1 MDLSNLFKNKAYV
14 VPSHVAEE
22 NSEIELVKTLLQ
34 SLDKPIFAEKVEFI
48 SETEN
53 YDVYKYQCK
62 GYSYCIKIS
71 LDPNCKEIDHECKHL
86 KKINPLVRPEYVKD
100 GVAKVGDELRYIITS
115 YENAEN
121 LNNLGRAYFLENF
134 NSFCDSYFLMQ
145 QSEKVNVSYKH
156 HLSEYFEM
164 SRMENLMEDSLQ
176 GIKDYTNFPLI
187 NKIMADMKNELM
199 LCYDESFSAQ
209 KFICHGNLNAEN
221 IISKNGLFKFVNFN
235 NCYSS
240 HCFLDLNEI
249 IIELGLPENLEFDLL
264 ENFCHKLNIDFNK
277 ETLKLYK
284 KCNKIVLIKK
294 GIQLIMSYLKE
305 VYVFDSR
312 RIDEIV
318 KISDKFSQS
327 YDRYMSISHFK
338 NNEDFILKTITEPI
352 LSEKA

>member
-1 MDLSNLFKNKAYV
+1 MELSNLFKNKAYV
-14 VPSHVAEE
+14 IPSNIAAED
-22 NSEIELVKTLLQ
+22 SEAELVRALLQ
-34 SLDKPIFAEKVEFI
+34 SLDDSIFAEKVEFI
-48 SETEN
+48 NETEN
-53 YDVYKYQCK
+53 YDVYKYDAN

-71 LDPNCKEIDHECKHL
+71 LDPHCKQIDHECKYL
-86 KKINPLVRPEYVKD
+86 KKINSLVRPQYIKD
-100 GVAKVGDELRYIITS
+100 GVAKVGDELRYMITS

-121 LNNLGRAYFLENF
+121 LNDLGRAYFLENF
-134 NSFCDSYFLMQ
+134 DSFCNSYSLMQ
-145 QSEKVNVSYKH
+145 QSEKVETSYKN

-164 SRMENLMEDSLQ
+164 SRVDNLMEDSVQ
-176 GIKDYTNFPLI
+176 SIKDYTNFPLI
-187 NKIMADMKNELM
+187 KKIMADMKNELM
-199 LCYDESFSAQ
+199 LCYDESFSHQ

-221 IISKNGLFKFVNFN
+221 IISKNGLFKFINFE

-264 ENFCHKLNIDFNK
+264 ESFCRKMNIELNKDA
-277 ETLKLYK
+277 LKFYK
-284 KCNKIVLIKK
+284 KCQKIVLIKK
-294 GIQLIMSYLKE
+294 GIQLMMSYLKE
-305 VYVFDSR
+305 VYVFNSR

-352 LSEKA
+352 LSQKA